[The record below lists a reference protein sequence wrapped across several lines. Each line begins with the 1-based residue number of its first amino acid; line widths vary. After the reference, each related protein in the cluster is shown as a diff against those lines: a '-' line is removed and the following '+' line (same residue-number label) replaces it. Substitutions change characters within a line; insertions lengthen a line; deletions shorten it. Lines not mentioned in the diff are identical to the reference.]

1 MCFTEG
7 CYFISDYPQFAP
19 FSSFP
24 PPPLGY
30 PLPGYTA
37 AAAAASAAYTAA
49 AQQQQQQQPGKPPRN
64 TERSR
69 PNFAYTYPSIPST
82 CNSCSSIS
90 NILYAVSSIY
100 IYIWTENSKS
110 KMAEIEE
117 LLDVKPSPF
126 LLFLFAQ
133 SNTKLPGV
141 CRNFVF

>member
-30 PLPGYTA
+30 PLPGY
-37 AAAAASAAYTAA
+37 AAAASAAYTAA
-49 AQQQQQQQPGKPPRN
+49 AQQQHQQQPGKPPRN

-90 NILYAVSSIY
+90 LILYAVSSIY
-100 IYIWTENSKS
+100 NCSENSKS

-126 LLFLFAQ
+126 LLFLFVQ